1 MKEFIKWFID
11 NQFTS
16 EKSNIWKDIITNL
29 ITMILVITFIFLLLM
44 NKTIE
49 DELKMLLSM
58 VLGYYFN
65 SNNKDNKT
73 KDE

>member
-29 ITMILVITFIFLLLM
+29 ITMILVSTFIFLLLM
-44 NKTIE
+44 DKTIE

-65 SNNKDNKT
+65 SNNKNKKT

>member
-11 NQFTS
+11 NQFTT

>member
-29 ITMILVITFIFLLLM
+29 ITMILVTTFIFLLLM
-44 NKTIE
+44 NKTIQ

-58 VLGYYFN
+58 VLGFYFN
-65 SNNKDNKT
+65 SGHKKDKP
-73 KDE
+73 